1 VIGLKVGSG
10 IRAVSGGSNVK
21 RIVFALAMGIGA
33 FAFASTPVIADA
45 PAPGSQP
52 VVTAPGTPVVVT
64 ATSDVYTPAPARRG
78 LFARIRDRRNA
89 NNNMVTYP
97 APVVPV
103 SPAPTA
109 APTPVPTPMPTTVS
123 PIGGVVTGQSGVT
136 TANYTAT
143 TRTGLFSRIRNRR
156 SSNNFVPMTTIAPMP
171 TPVTTPMSAVVPASG
186 ITTATTPAPTST
198 PVAMTSTTTTRMGLL
213 ARIRARRAN

>member
-1 VIGLKVGSG
+1 M
-10 IRAVSGGSNVK
+10 K

-45 PAPGSQP
+45 PAPGSP
-52 VVTAPGTPVVVT
+52 AVTAPGTPVVVT

-89 NNNMVTYP
+89 NNMVTYP

-103 SPAPTA
+103 TPAPTA

-123 PIGGVVTGQSGVT
+123 PIGGVVTSQSGVT
-136 TANYTAT
+136 TANYTTPA
-143 TRTGLFSRIRNRR
+143 RTGLFSRIRNRR
-156 SSNNFVPMTTIAPMP
+156 SSNFVPMTTVAPMP
-171 TPVTTPMSAVVPASG
+171 TPVAVPMSAVVPASG
-186 ITTATTPAPTST
+186 TTTMTTPAPTNT
-198 PVAMTSTTTTRMGLL
+198 PVVMANTQPTRMGLL
-213 ARIRARRAN
+213 ARIRARRSN

>member
-1 VIGLKVGSG
+1 
-10 IRAVSGGSNVK
+10 VK

-45 PAPGSQP
+45 PAPGSP

-89 NNNMVTYP
+89 NNVMTYP
-97 APVVPV
+97 ATVVPAT
-103 SPAPTA
+103 PAPTVVS
-109 APTPVPTPMPTTVS
+109 PTPVPTAMPTTVS

-136 TANYTAT
+136 TANYTTT

-156 SSNNFVPMTTIAPMP
+156 SSNFVPMTTVAPMP

-186 ITTATTPAPTST
+186 TTTATTPAPTST
-198 PVAMTSTTTTRMGLL
+198 PVAMANTQPTRMGLL
-213 ARIRARRAN
+213 ARIRARRGN